1 MIENVNDLIEVYDLD
16 KLYILEAK
24 DQSVTGHYGGDFF
37 IMKDLLKLLRGEGG
51 SLATTDIN
59 DSVRGHLVC
68 YAAEIARKEKR
79 VVSINEL
86 K

>member
-1 MIENVNDLIEVYDLD
+1 
-16 KLYILEAK
+16 
-24 DQSVTGHYGGDFF
+24 
-37 IMKDLLKLLRGEGG
+37 MKDLLKLLRGEGG

-59 DSVRGHLVC
+59 DSVKGHLVC